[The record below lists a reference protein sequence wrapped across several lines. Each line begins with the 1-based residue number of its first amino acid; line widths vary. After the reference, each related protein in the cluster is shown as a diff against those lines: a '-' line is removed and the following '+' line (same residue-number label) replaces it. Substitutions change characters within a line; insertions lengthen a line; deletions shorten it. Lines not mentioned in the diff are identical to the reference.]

1 MVKPIATARGALLGL
16 VVLGLSACADTSVG
30 DVLGL
35 EKSPPDEF
43 AVVSRAPLSLPPDF
57 GLRPPQPGAAR
68 PQDTAPS
75 EAAQAALFGRE
86 ARQRMAQ
93 QMVLERAD
101 KSPGEIAFLE
111 QADAF
116 GIEPDIRRIVDEES
130 AVLARADDSFID
142 TLLFWQEPAPPGV
155 VVDATEE
162 TRRLQENQSLGRS
175 PVEGETPMIRRQS
188 EDRFINW
195 PF

>member
-1 MVKPIATARGALLGL
+1 MAKVTSAIRAALLAVSAVGL
-16 VVLGLSACADTSVG
+16 GACADTSVG
-30 DVLGL
+30 EVLGL

-68 PQDTAPS
+68 PQDTVPR
-75 EAAQAALFGRE
+75 EAAEAALFGRE
-86 ARQRMAQ
+86 ARQRMAER
-93 QMVLERAD
+93 MVLERAD
-101 KSPGEIAFLE
+101 KSPGEIALLE

-130 AVLARADDSFID
+130 AVLARADDGFID
-142 TLLFWQEPAPPGV
+142 ALLFWQDAPAPGV
-155 VVDATEE
+155 IVDAGEE
-162 TRRLQENQSLGRS
+162 TRRLRENQSLGRS

-188 EDRFINW
+188 EESFINW